1 MVYQKKNI
9 TDTMSMEDHCRDP
22 SMFEQP
28 GVMEAAIWLPTLVT
42 RYKSASEILATDN
55 FFQDYKYFYGEP
67 QCQDLQVIDE
77 RVHPYFFHEDG
88 NLNLNGTRFNYTQY
102 CVATIG
108 KFTAIFSKY
117 SFQFIRDKI
126 HSKKNYNN

>member
-1 MVYQKKNI
+1 MVYQKNDNTNI
-9 TDTMSMEDHCRDP
+9 MSMDHHCRDP
-22 SMFEQP
+22 SLFDQP

-42 RYKSASEILATDN
+42 RYKFASEILATDN
-55 FFQDYKYFYGEP
+55 FFQDYKYFYGKP
-67 QCQDLQVIDE
+67 QCHDIQVIDE

-108 KFTAIFSKY
+108 IF
-117 SFQFIRDKI
+117 D
-126 HSKKNYNN
+126 YNFL